1 MLNKLEAT
9 LNKLEATYG
18 AAIFGHGY
26 DKIWVNQMWTV
37 VPNILD

>member
-1 MLNKLEAT
+1 MQFFSIIKVTGFAGMLNKLEAT

-26 DKIWVNQMWTV
+26 DKI
-37 VPNILD
+37 